1 MRGEGCQSLIFDLD
15 RTLTDSAESVRSSL
29 VFALES
35 CEILLV
41 AKLNPRIVGLT
52 LPEMVR
58 DLTGVAAPATLDR
71 LLPSHGVAWRGLL
84 PF

>member
-1 MRGEGCQSLIFDLD
+1 LIFDLD

-29 VFALES
+29 VFAREIG
-35 CEILLV
+35 EILLV
-41 AKLNPRIVGLT
+41 EKLNPRIVGLT

-58 DLTGVAAPATLDR
+58 DFTGVAVPATLDR
-71 LLPSHGVAWRGLL
+71 LLSSHGVAWRGLL